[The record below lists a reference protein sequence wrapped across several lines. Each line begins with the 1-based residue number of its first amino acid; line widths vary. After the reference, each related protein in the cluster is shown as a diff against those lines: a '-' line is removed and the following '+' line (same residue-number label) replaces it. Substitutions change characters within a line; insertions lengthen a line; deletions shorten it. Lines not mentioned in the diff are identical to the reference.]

1 MKSDSQRGDG
11 MAKSIFQT
19 SKYRSKLSVARSE
32 DDSYEFAVSERG
44 QHSIVALDRPEVE
57 ALVTALSELLDSPP
71 AA

>member
-1 MKSDSQRGDG
+1 MVNFTFHARGH
-11 MAKSIFQT
+11 
-19 SKYRSKLSVARSE
+19 RSKLSVAWSE
-32 DDSYEFAVSERG
+32 DDSYELAVSERG